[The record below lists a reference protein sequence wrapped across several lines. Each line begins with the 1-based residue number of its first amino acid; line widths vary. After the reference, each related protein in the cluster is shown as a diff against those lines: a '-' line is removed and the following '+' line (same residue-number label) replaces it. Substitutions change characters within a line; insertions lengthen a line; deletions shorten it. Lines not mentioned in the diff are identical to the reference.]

1 MARPMRTA
9 TLRNFILMMGKSIKI
24 KDLNDRIYLID
35 DIDQFVSHINEYH
48 AHGVSIHEENGFFF
62 QIDDFFREK
71 IKKLST
77 K

>member
-1 MARPMRTA
+1 MEKAQG
-9 TLRNFILMMGKSIKI
+9 LDIFLKKMGKSIKI

-35 DIDQFVSHINEYH
+35 DIDQFASHINEYH
-48 AHGVSIHEENGFFF
+48 GHGVSIHEENGFFF
-62 QIDDFFREK
+62 QIDDLFREK

>member
-1 MARPMRTA
+1 
-9 TLRNFILMMGKSIKI
+9 MGKSIKV
-24 KDLNDRIYLID
+24 KDLNNRIYFID

>member
-1 MARPMRTA
+1 MEKAQGLDTF
-9 TLRNFILMMGKSIKI
+9 LKKMGKSIKV
-24 KDLNDRIYLID
+24 KDLNNRIYFID
-35 DIDQFVSHINEYH
+35 DIEQFISHINEYH

-62 QIDDFFREK
+62 QIDDLFREK

>member
-1 MARPMRTA
+1 MEKAQG
-9 TLRNFILMMGKSIKI
+9 LDIFSKKMGKSIKV
-24 KDLNDRIYLID
+24 KDLNNRIYFID

-48 AHGVSIHEENGFFF
+48 AHGISIHEENGFFF
-62 QIDDFFREK
+62 QIDGFFREK

>member
-1 MARPMRTA
+1 
-9 TLRNFILMMGKSIKI
+9 MGKSIKI
-24 KDLNDRIYLID
+24 KDLNDRTYLID
-35 DIDQFVSHINEYH
+35 DIDQFVSHMNEYH